1 MLESHSEEKT
11 HLIFSAIS
19 NSQKKNTEI
28 FKFDARY
35 PPMIYLTNCVLCILG
50 ILVLLDKSGLLIE
63 SEKIPTASQVHLFD
77 IKGRQKSP

>member
-1 MLESHSEEKT
+1 
-11 HLIFSAIS
+11 
-19 NSQKKNTEI
+19 
-28 FKFDARY
+28 
-35 PPMIYLTNCVLCILG
+35 MIYLTNCVLCILG